1 MNNSD
6 KEIYDLIQEEKVDD
20 FISQREELR
29 NKAKQQIL
37 KVQEENSKNFNKGRK
52 QTSTNLV
59 GKFTQSVRRIVQDVK
74 DEGTSSGQTKEEVI
88 ETNERLRAVR
98 VRLDE
103 NYDTAKKALVTLMT
117 RYSDSKSQ
125 RNVFTRYALLKA
137 MIKDVIR
144 LETQY
149 WSLVEIP
156 RQEKAETVPAFVLR
170 ACAIMEKT
178 QKSGE
183 GVKTSSKLAEEAA
196 DRRERIERLNDM
208 TTSQIE
214 TENTQMTNDLYRL
227 LKKYTGL
234 RNLIRELK
242 SEYVSSKVYPMFPR
256 YTMLK
261 DMIKDIM
268 HDPDYMEVCHEV
280 DP

>member
-1 MNNSD
+1 M
-6 KEIYDLIQEEKVDD
+6 Q
-20 FISQREELR
+20 
-29 NKAKQQIL
+29 
-37 KVQEENSKNFNKGRK
+37 
-52 QTSTNLV
+52 
-59 GKFTQSVRRIVQDVK
+59 
-74 DEGTSSGQTKEEVI
+74 
-88 ETNERLRAVR
+88 
-98 VRLDE
+98 
-103 NYDTAKKALVTLMT
+103 
-117 RYSDSKSQ
+117 
-125 RNVFTRYALLKA
+125 
-137 MIKDVIR
+137 DVIR

-156 RQEKAETVPAFVLR
+156 KQEKAETVPAFVLR

-196 DRRERIERLNDM
+196 EKRERIERLNGNFI
-208 TTSQIE
+208 SLQ
-214 TENTQMTNDLYRL
+214 
-227 LKKYTGL
+227 
-234 RNLIRELK
+234 
-242 SEYVSSKVYPMFPR
+242 SEYVSSKLYPMFPR